1 MSIVPAFERACIA
14 DRRAIDR
21 LAKGVALL
29 LEVPRVLISIFH
41 DSHHIVI
48 GAHSTSALPVQV
60 GDDELLALCRDVAV
74 GKRPV
79 MLQDARRRMRTDL
92 KSGAFVSCA
101 GVPLPFVEGPY
112 AGAITVCDITRRGWQ
127 DRDLLVLR
135 CFADAVA
142 TIVEVRA
149 SRHGEVAVDQR
160 RTLELDTASL
170 HDELLDPDGF

>member
-1 MSIVPAFERACIA
+1 MSTVHAFENACIA
-14 DRRAIDR
+14 DRRAFDR

-29 LEVPRVLISIFH
+29 LVVPRVLISIFH
-41 DSHHIVI
+41 ESHHLVI
-48 GAHSTSALPVQV
+48 GAHATSALPVQV
-60 GDDELLALCRDVAV
+60 GEDELLQLCRDVAV
-74 GKRPV
+74 GKRPI

-92 KSGAFVSCA
+92 KSGVFVSCA
-101 GVPLPFVEGPY
+101 GVPLPFVEGAY
-112 AGAITVCDITRRGWQ
+112 TGAITVCDITRRGWQ

-149 SRHGEVAVDQR
+149 SHQGAIAVDMR

-170 HDELLDPDGF
+170 HDDLLNPDGF